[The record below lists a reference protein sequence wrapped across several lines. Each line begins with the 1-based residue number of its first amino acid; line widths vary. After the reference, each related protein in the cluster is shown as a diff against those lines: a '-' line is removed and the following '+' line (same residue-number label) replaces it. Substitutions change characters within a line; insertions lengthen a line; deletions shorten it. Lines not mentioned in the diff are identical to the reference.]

1 MAAWIDKL
9 KLSKPSKRKMDELYD
24 KVLQAFNALDPAV
37 RGEDLPR
44 LAIEWGLPVKLAAA
58 MENNVLIKIV
68 AAAAAVA
75 K

>member
-1 MAAWIDKL
+1 
-9 KLSKPSKRKMDELYD
+9 MDELYD
-24 KVLQAFNALDPAV
+24 KVLKAFNALDPAV

-44 LAIEWGLPVKLAAA
+44 LAIEWGLPVKLASTTD
-58 MENNVLIKIV
+58 NNVLIRTV